1 MSFVMTIVSSTSPG
15 AALYS
20 LSPFARRGHR
30 RAPKRFATTSAI
42 LDPGCTRD
50 NAPHTAEG

>member
-1 MSFVMTIVSSTSPG
+1 MTIFSSTSPG